1 MGEEREIEPKEI
13 LRRTRIE
20 TLPYIRKLTRHRR
33 AILPRL
39 EISKRWIEYYEQLSR
54 TRPLTKRER
63 ARLEAHRKAYEL
75 YQRRLELLR
84 AAARYARR
92 KTPTELLA
100 LRRAQARY
108 YEAKAELL
116 PPERAREVRE
126 KLVPPKELY
135 EELERIRQEIAE
147 KCKSYKAVKYRT
159 TPSAALMSPVTRMI
173 TLQRLGEELRER
185 YAKAYELSQKGM
197 SMSELIEHYKEMKE
211 AGLEI

>member
-1 MGEEREIEPKEI
+1 M
-13 LRRTRIE
+13 
-20 TLPYIRKLTRHRR
+20 
-33 AILPRL
+33 
-39 EISKRWIEYYEQLSR
+39 
-54 TRPLTKRER
+54 
-63 ARLEAHRKAYEL
+63 
-75 YQRRLELLR
+75 
-84 AAARYARR
+84 
-92 KTPTELLA
+92 
-100 LRRAQARY
+100 RRAQARY